1 MKLKRVTALAL
12 TAVMAFSAFGCG
24 SEKKKTTKATKVD
37 VASATSLENAVVLL
51 PDYTTGEFTMTADI
65 RVVKDGEKED
75 MFLSTTGERAGD
87 DLRTGAYLKLGAKG
101 QNIDMNMLN
110 VVTVTGGKAYI
121 NVDSILTSIG
131 ASDTKAGYYAIP
143 APEID
148 SSKRKDYE
156 KDLAEVSKLF
166 LTAMLEGAE
175 VSGKEG
181 DFTAKINDA
190 DGYIKSLKAMVKCA
204 TENKEKIEELV
215 QKSGDLIDYEKYIDK
230 LIDSVGDDLV
240 DASSELGMKITKD
253 QVNQIKK
260 SAKEAFNQKD
270 SASSLGSI
278 SDSIDELKNVVE
290 NMSEED
296 MKKSYE
302 SFKDAAVT
310 ITVKAEEK
318 SYNVN
323 AVFNIAA
330 KDGSSVS
337 MDVTYKFESKDVK
350 ISKPG
355 NTKSLS
361 EIAKYLKDNP
371 TIFGSLMSQAY
382 SLGR

>member
-12 TAVMAFSAFGCG
+12 AAVMVFSAFGCG

-65 RVVKDGEKED
+65 RVVKDGQKED

-87 DLRTGAYLKLGAKG
+87 DLRTGAYLKLSAKG
-101 QNIDMNMLN
+101 QNVDMNMLN

-175 VSGKEG
+175 VTGKEG

-296 MKKSYE
+296 MKKSFE